1 MTTRIA
7 SGAVWRGV
15 RARSWIWGVA
25 ILALAAGMAGVLLA
39 MGRVPICECGTV
51 KLWHGAVNS
60 AENSQHIADWYAP
73 SHLVHGLLFY
83 GLFRLLAPR
92 APLGARA
99 LMAALLEA
107 AWEIVENTPM
117 VINRYREATAALG
130 YTGDSVVN
138 SLFDLGFM
146 LMGFAFAARA
156 PVWATVAFGLVLE
169 LLALAAIRDN
179 LTLNV
184 LMLLWPVPAI
194 RDWQAGLG
202 G

>member
-1 MTTRIA
+1 MTAPILPRPT
-7 SGAVWRGV
+7 WP
-15 RARSWIWGVA
+15 
-25 ILALAAGMAGVLLA
+25 LALLAVAALMAAVLLA
-39 MGRVPICECGTV
+39 MGRVPICACGTV
-51 KLWHGAVNS
+51 RLWHGAVNS

-73 SHLVHGLLFY
+73 SHFIHGLLFF

-107 AWEIVENTPM
+107 AWEVAENTPM

-130 YTGDSVVN
+130 YTGDSVLN
-138 SLFDLGFM
+138 SVSDLGFM
-146 LMGFAFAARA
+146 LIGFAVAARL
-156 PVWATVAFGLVLE
+156 PWWASVGLGIGLE

-184 LMLLWPVPAI
+184 LMLLYPVPAI
-194 RDWQAGLG
+194 RDWQAALPG
-202 G
+202 

>member
-1 MTTRIA
+1 MTARIA
-7 SGAVWRGV
+7 RPA
-15 RARSWIWGVA
+15 IWG
-25 ILALAAGMAGVLLA
+25 LAVLAAAVAMAGILLA
-39 MGRVPICECGTV
+39 MGRVPICECGSV

-73 SHLVHGLLFY
+73 SHVVHGLLFY
-83 GLFRLLAPR
+83 GLFRALAPR
-92 APLGARA
+92 APLGARM

-117 VINRYREATAALG
+117 VINRYREATMALG

-138 SLFDLGFM
+138 SVSDLGFM
-146 LMGFAFAARA
+146 LIGFAFAARV
-156 PVWATVAFGLVLE
+156 PVWVSVASGLALE
-169 LLALAAIRDN
+169 LLAMAVIRDN

-184 LMLLWPVPAI
+184 LMLLWPVAAI

>member
-7 SGAVWRGV
+7 PIG
-15 RARSWIWGVA
+15 RARISTRAWIWSLA
-25 ILALAAGMAGVLLA
+25 ILVLAAGMAGVLLA

-51 KLWHGAVNS
+51 TLWHGAVNS

-83 GLFRLLAPR
+83 GLFWLLAPR

-130 YTGDSVVN
+130 YAGDSVVN
-138 SLFDLGFM
+138 SLSDLGFM
-146 LMGFAFAARA
+146 LIGFAFAARV
-156 PVWATVAFGLVLE
+156 PVWVTVASGLALE